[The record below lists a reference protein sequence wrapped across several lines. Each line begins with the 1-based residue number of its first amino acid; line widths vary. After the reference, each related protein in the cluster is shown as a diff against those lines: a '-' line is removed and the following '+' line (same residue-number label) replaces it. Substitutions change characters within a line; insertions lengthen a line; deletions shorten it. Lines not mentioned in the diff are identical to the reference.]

1 MSTRQTKNSNLHR
14 VFLPVICALLSSYFV
29 YHSMIGKYGWES
41 HKKTSEQAIQLEY
54 RLAALRNQSAELKSR
69 VKLLLDGSI
78 EYDMLDE
85 QARYHLNLI
94 QDDEIVIMKVSE

>member
-1 MSTRQTKNSNLHR
+1 MSTRQKRNSNLHR
-14 VFLPVICALLSSYFV
+14 LILPTICAVLSCYFV
-29 YHSMIGKYGWES
+29 YHSMIGKYGLES
-41 HKKTSEQAIQLEY
+41 HKKTSERAIQLEY
-54 RLAALRNQSAELKSR
+54 RLAALHEESAELKSR

-94 QDDEIVIMKVSE
+94 QDDEIVIMKVVE

>member
-1 MSTRQTKNSNLHR
+1 
-14 VFLPVICALLSSYFV
+14 
-29 YHSMIGKYGWES
+29 MIGKYGLES
-41 HKKTSEQAIQLEY
+41 YQKNSERAIQLEY
-54 RLAALRNQSAELKSR
+54 RLAALREDSAELKSR

-94 QDDEIVIMKVSE
+94 QDDEIVIMKIAD

>member
-1 MSTRQTKNSNLHR
+1 
-14 VFLPVICALLSSYFV
+14 
-29 YHSMIGKYGWES
+29 MIGKYGLDS
-41 HKKTSEQAIQLEY
+41 YKKTSEKAIQLEY
-54 RLAALRNQSAELKSR
+54 RLAALRDESSELKSR

-94 QDDEIVIMKVSE
+94 QDDEIVIMKIID

>member
-1 MSTRQTKNSNLHR
+1 MSTRQTRNSNLHR
-14 VFLPVICALLSSYFV
+14 LILPSICALLSCYFV
-29 YHSMIGKYGWES
+29 YHSMIGKYGLDS
-41 HKKTSEQAIQLEY
+41 YKNTSEQAIKLEY
-54 RLAALRNQSAELKSR
+54 RLAALRNESSELKSR

-94 QDDEIVIMKVSE
+94 QGDEIVIMKVAN